1 MFPKSMIIKKQDL
14 LTVTEDTTIGEV
26 YDIFENQKEGQHL
39 RTIPILDSTGHL
51 FRGNI
56 YRQHVYEFVA
66 NKGDLNQKA
75 TSIMRNST
83 KFISTKADFYELFF
97 AIRNLPYIAVVDDG
111 HHFVGILTHAA
122 LMDLLAKSWSLAK
135 GGVAIAVRDRQRR
148 GDLQRMA
155 RTITRYTN
163 IESVLSLQTSSQGGP
178 LAVLFTL
185 PLTPDSP
192 VLRKIIT
199 KLERKR
205 FTVVAQEDLSQ
216 FM

>member
-14 LTVTEDTTIGEV
+14 LTITEDTTIGQV
-26 YDIFENQKEGQHL
+26 YELFEESKEGKHL
-39 RTIPILDSTGHL
+39 RTIPILDATGHL

-56 YRQHVYEFVA
+56 YRQHVYEYVA
-66 NKGDLNQKA
+66 AKGDLSQKA
-75 TSIMRNST
+75 TAIMRNST

-97 AIRNLPYIAVVDDG
+97 AIRDLPYIAVVDDG
-111 HHFVGILTHAA
+111 HHFVGILTHSA
-122 LMDLLAKSWSLAK
+122 LMDLLSKSWSLAK
-135 GGVAIAVRDRQRR
+135 GGVAIAVKDRERR

-155 RTITRYTN
+155 RIITRYTN
-163 IESVLSLQTSSQGGP
+163 IESVLSLQVQNQGP

-185 PLTPDSP
+185 PLTVDSP

-205 FTVVAQEDLSQ
+205 FFVVAQEDLSQ

>member
-1 MFPKSMIIKKQDL
+1 MFPQSMIIKKQDL

-26 YDIFENQKEGQHL
+26 YDIFENSKEGAHL
-39 RTIPILDSTGHL
+39 RTIPILDATGHL

-75 TSIMRNST
+75 TTIMRNST
-83 KFISTKADFYELFF
+83 KFISTTADFYELFF
-97 AIRNLPYIAVVDDG
+97 AIRDLPYIAVVDDG
-111 HHFVGILTHAA
+111 HHFVGILTHSA
-122 LMDLLAKSWSLAK
+122 LMDLLSKSWSLAK
-135 GGVAIAVRDRQRR
+135 GGVAIAVKDRQHR

-155 RTITRYTN
+155 RIITRYTN
-163 IESVLSLQTSSQGGP
+163 IESVLSLQVQNSGP

-185 PLTPDSP
+185 PLTADSP

-205 FTVVAQEDLSQ
+205 FSVVAQEDLSQ

>member
-39 RTIPILDSTGHL
+39 RTIPILDATGHL
-51 FRGNI
+51 FRGNV

-97 AIRNLPYIAVVDDG
+97 AIRDLPYIAVVDDG

-155 RTITRYTN
+155 RIITRYTN
-163 IESVLSLQTSSQGGP
+163 IESVLSLQTQSQGGP

-185 PLTPDSP
+185 PLTADSP